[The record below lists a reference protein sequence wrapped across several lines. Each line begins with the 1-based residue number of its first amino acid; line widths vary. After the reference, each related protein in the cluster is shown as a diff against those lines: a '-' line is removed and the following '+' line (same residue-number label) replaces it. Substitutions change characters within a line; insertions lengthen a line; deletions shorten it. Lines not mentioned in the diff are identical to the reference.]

1 MKTITAVFLIS
12 LFTSYLLTPWVRQL
26 AVRMGAMDI
35 PDARRVH
42 TEPIPRWGGL
52 AIYLAVLVGTLA
64 GLFRL
69 YLLAPSD
76 GVFWERAV
84 PFIGLL
90 LVGTGVLIVGM
101 VDDLK
106 GFSALVQAGFLLLAG
121 LLVQLFGIQIE
132 GFSAPI
138 GGSFKDA
145 HWIPL
150 GIWAIPITALWMFVI
165 SKTMDTIDGLDGLAA
180 GVSTIA
186 ALALALMALQA
197 ADILDRPYPNWLI
210 AITAAS
216 IAGGAG
222 GFLRYNFNPAR
233 IFMGTGGAQFL
244 GFMLAGLSVIGAFKT
259 ATAFAILVPVLV
271 FGLPLLDAVNVVIRR
286 ILSGHP
292 VHKPD
297 QRHIHHQLLRRGLS
311 QRQTVILLWSLAGAM
326 AIVAV
331 WLFRNFFLAQQGTLP
346 TP

>member
-1 MKTITAVFLIS
+1 MKTITAVFLIA
-12 LFTSYLLTPWVRQL
+12 LITSYLLTPWVRQL
-26 AVRMGAMDI
+26 ALRWGVMDV
-35 PDARRVH
+35 PDSRRVH
-42 TEPIPRWGGL
+42 KEPIPRWGGL

-64 GLFRL
+64 GLLRL
-69 YLLAPSD
+69 YLLAPND

-90 LVGTGVLIVGM
+90 LAGTGVLVVGLL
-101 VDDLK
+101 DDLK
-106 GFSALVQAGFLLLAG
+106 GFSATLQAGFLLLAG
-121 LLVQLFGIQIE
+121 LVVQLFGVQIE
-132 GFSAPI
+132 GFSAPL

-145 HWIPL
+145 QWVSL
-150 GIWAIPITALWMFVI
+150 GVWAIPATALWMFVI

-210 AITAAS
+210 AITAAA
-216 IAGGAG
+216 IAGAAG

-271 FGLPLLDAVNVVIRR
+271 FGLPLLDAVNVVVRR
-286 ILSGHP
+286 LLSGHP

-297 QRHIHHQLLRRGLS
+297 MRHLHHQLLRKGLS
-311 QRQTVILLWSLAGAM
+311 QRQTVVLLWCVAGAM
-326 AIVAV
+326 AVVAV
-331 WLFRNFFLAQQGTLP
+331 WLFKRALG
-346 TP
+346 